1 MNSPLARLIEN
12 AWFVLSKS
20 SYTGENVWCHACDG
34 RRDESGKYSSIL
46 VDKKPAKQL
55 WAEASEVYD
64 SMEILENILV
74 PQGGAWI
81 IVN

>member
-1 MNSPLARLIEN
+1 MMIIFWQQIARLIEN

-20 SYTGENVWCHACDG
+20 SYTGENVWC
-34 RRDESGKYSSIL
+34 RDESGKYSSIL

-64 SMEILENILV
+64 CMEILENILV
-74 PQGGAWI
+74 PEGGAWI